1 METQSKSILA
11 RLLANENVTVQR
23 GNYKTAFFNVESR
36 VLGLPLFTNDYGSD
50 VEDLFIGH
58 EVGHALFTPADG
70 WHDSA
75 TEMQIP
81 RSFLNV
87 IEDIRIERKIQEK
100 YPGLSIS
107 FKKGYKKFSDLN
119 FFETQ
124 DHDINEFSFIDR
136 LNLKSKLRTF
146 IDVDF
151 SSEEKPYVDM
161 AMTCDTWDDVVKAA
175 KAIYDYMLSKNEK
188 DNLKEPESQSD
199 EDNFSENEKDSG
211 SDSSIF
217 DSSDESD
224 DTESDDTESD
234 NSESNSNDTESD
246 DTERKSDDTESKSD
260 DSKSDDTES
269 KSDNNQSVDTPQQSS
284 TALSEEKREEL
295 VSKTDEAF
303 RKNENLFINNTEKL
317 QPRYVAPM
325 SRKTFSNMLIPYS
338 EVKLARSI
346 EVNPHGYKT
355 MGCYTDAINDYP
367 SFIGET
373 KKITSI
379 LVKEFEMRKAAFR
392 TLRATQSNCG
402 SLNVNKL
409 HSYKYDDNIFKRVT
423 SLADAQSHG
432 MIMLI
437 DYSGSMSRII
447 GQVIIQALNLA
458 MFCKR
463 VNIPFDI
470 YGFTG
475 GEYNSWDNMYRDKSL
490 VPGEISDSHK
500 IRVFHLLSSS
510 FDKAEYEEAYRE
522 LFALSKIRE
531 WAFSKIESLGST
543 PLNSVLLGFKHI
555 FSDFKSKYGVQKLN
569 FIVLSDGAS
578 SVMAVHSPG
587 TEYNNRELFHNVQSR
602 TFALD
607 FNNKIRTVKN
617 ENVTDVLISEYSK
630 MGINTICFYIAERNR
645 DIRDVTYMI
654 ASDKNDWVLRDSM
667 INDIRAGFRKE
678 KLKLYEN
685 AGGYNKFFIL
695 KGDKE
700 SLDTNIEDLEIGA
713 NASRSQI
720 RKAFSEYSSSKKI
733 SRVLA
738 TKFAEAV
745 A

>member
-1 METQSKSILA
+1 MVLQMEILMETQSKSILA

-23 GNYKTAFFNVESR
+23 GNYKTAFFDVESR
-36 VLGLPLFTNDYGSD
+36 VLGLPLITNDYGSD

-58 EVGHALFTPADG
+58 EVGHALFTPAAG
-70 WHDSA
+70 WHDSPV
-75 TEMQIP
+75 EMQVP

-87 IEDIRIERKIQEK
+87 VEDIRIERKIQEK
-100 YPGLSIS
+100 YPGLSTS

-124 DHDINEFSFIDR
+124 GQDISQYSFIDR

-161 AMTCDTWDDVVKAA
+161 AMSCDTWDDVVKAA
-175 KAIYDYMLSKNEK
+175 KAIYDFMLSKKEK
-188 DNLKEPESQSD
+188 DNLKDSEPESS
-199 EDNFSENEKDSG
+199 EDNFSDADENEVESSTPSSNELPNLGDDDEN
-211 SDSSIF
+211 SDAESKP
-217 DSSDESD
+217 DNTESSDAENKPDNTESSDAENSDTKADPD
-224 DTESDDTESD
+224 DTE
-234 NSESNSNDTESD
+234 
-246 DTERKSDDTESKSD
+246 
-260 DSKSDDTES
+260 
-269 KSDNNQSVDTPQQSS
+269 QSS
-284 TALSEEKREEL
+284 STSGEPENEEL

-303 RKNENLFINNTEKL
+303 RKNENRLTEQKQGL
-317 QPRYVAPM
+317 QPAYVAPM
-325 SRKTFSNMLIPYS
+325 SRNIFNDMLIPYS
-338 EVKLARSI
+338 EVKAARSI
-346 EVNPHGYKT
+346 EANPYGYKT
-355 MGCYTDAINDYP
+355 THAYLDAINEYP
-367 SFIGET
+367 NFIAET
-373 KKITSI
+373 KKVTSI

-402 SLNVNKL
+402 SINVNKL
-409 HSYKYDDNIFKRVT
+409 HSYKYDDDIFMRVT
-423 SLADAQSHG
+423 NLADAQSHG
-432 MIMLI
+432 MVMLI
-437 DYSGSMSRII
+437 DYSGSMQSII

-475 GEYNSWDNMYRDKSL
+475 GESEYSYTAPRNL
-490 VPGEISDSHK
+490 APGEIFNSHK
-500 IRVFHLLSSS
+500 IRIFHLLSSS
-510 FDKAEYEEAYRE
+510 FNKAEYEEAYKE
-522 LFALSKIRE
+522 LFALSKVNYYL
-531 WAFSKIESLGST
+531 FPKVESLGST
-543 PLNSVLLGFKHI
+543 PLNAALLGFKHI

-578 SVMAVHSPG
+578 SDLYVHSIKDK
-587 TEYNNRELFHNVQSR
+587 EIYNSVSSR
-602 TFALD
+602 NYALD
-607 FNNKIRTVKN
+607 FNNKIQNVTR
-617 ENVTDVLISEYSK
+617 ENLTDVLISEYSK
-630 MGINTICFYIAERNR
+630 MGINTICFYIAERNSDIKNAAWMVSDDKYDWHAR
-645 DIRDVTYMI
+645 DKI
-654 ASDKNDWVLRDSM
+654 ASD
-667 INDIRAGFRKE
+667 IRTAFRKE

-685 AGGYNKFFIL
+685 TCGYNKFFIL

-700 SLDTNIEDLEIGA
+700 SLDTNIEDLEIDA

-738 TKFAEAV
+738 SKFAEAV

>member
-1 METQSKSILA
+1 MEIVMETQSKSILA

-23 GNYKTAFFNVESR
+23 GNYKTAFFDVESR

-70 WHDSA
+70 WHDSPK
-75 TEMQIP
+75 EMQIP

-87 IEDIRIERKIQEK
+87 VEDIRIERKIQEK
-100 YPGLSIS
+100 YPGLGTS

-124 DHDINEFSFIDR
+124 GRDISQYSFIDR

-161 AMTCDTWDDVVKAA
+161 AMACDTWDDVVKAA
-175 KAIYDYMLSKNEK
+175 KAIHDYMLSKNEK
-188 DNLKEPESQSD
+188 DTLKNPEPESS
-199 EDNFSENEKDSG
+199 EDNFPDENVTES
-211 SDSSIF
+211 
-217 DSSDESD
+217 SSDFSNESPEQSDDTESSNTEAKPD
-224 DTESDDTESD
+224 DTESDDAESK
-234 NSESNSNDTESD
+234 SD
-246 DTERKSDDTESKSD
+246 DTKSSNTESKSD
-260 DSKSDDTES
+260 DTETKPDDA
-269 KSDNNQSVDTPQQSS
+269 QQ
-284 TALSEEKREEL
+284 AAAEEPEEKSEEL

-303 RKNENLFINNTEKL
+303 RKNENRLIENNKSM
-317 QPRYVAPM
+317 QPAYVAPM
-325 SRKTFSNMLIPYS
+325 SRKIFNNMLIPYS
-338 EVKLARSI
+338 EVKHARSI
-346 EVNPHGYKT
+346 EANPHGYKT
-355 MGCYTDAINDYP
+355 MGTYEEAIRDYP
-367 SFIGET
+367 NFITET
-373 KKITSI
+373 KKVTSI

-392 TLRATQSNCG
+392 TLRATESNCG
-402 SLNVNKL
+402 SINVNKL
-409 HSYKYDDNIFKRVT
+409 HSYKYDDNIFMRVT

-432 MIMLI
+432 MVMLI
-437 DYSGSMSRII
+437 DYSGSMAGII

-475 GEYNSWDNMYRDKSL
+475 ADGSDRPKIVGLS
-490 VPGEISDSHK
+490 PGEINNSET
-500 IRVFHLLSSS
+500 IRVFHLLGSS
-510 FDKAEYEEAYRE
+510 FNKTEYEEAYRE
-522 LFALSKIRE
+522 LFALSKMNH
-531 WAFSKIESLGST
+531 WSFSRVEALGST
-543 PLNSVLLGFKHI
+543 PLDTVLLGFKHI

-569 FIVLSDGAS
+569 LIVLSDGAS
-578 SVMAVHSPG
+578 SPIRVH
-587 TEYNNRELFHNVQSR
+587 TINNKEVYNSVYSS

-607 FNNKIRTVKN
+607 FNNKIQTVKHN
-617 ENVTDVLISEYSK
+617 NITEVLISEYSK
-630 MGINTICFYIAERNR
+630 MGINTICFFIAEKNS
-645 DIRDVTYMI
+645 DVKTCAWMVSLDKYDWNVRQNI
-654 ASDKNDWVLRDSM
+654 A
-667 INDIRAGFRKE
+667 NDIRTAFRKE

-685 AGGYNKFFIL
+685 VCGYNKFFIL

-700 SLDTNIEDLEIGA
+700 SLDTTIEDLEIGA
-713 NASRSQI
+713 HASRSQI
-720 RKAFSEYSSSKKI
+720 RKAFSDYSSSKKI

-738 TKFAEAV
+738 SKFAEAV

>member
-23 GNYKTAFFNVESR
+23 GNYKTAFFDVQSR
-36 VLGLPLFTNDYGSD
+36 VLGLPLITNDYGSD

-58 EVGHALFTPADG
+58 EVGHALFTPAAG
-70 WHDSA
+70 WHDSPV
-75 TEMQIP
+75 EMQVP

-87 IEDIRIERKIQEK
+87 VEDIRIERKIQEK
-100 YPGLSIS
+100 YPGLSTS

-124 DHDINEFSFIDR
+124 GQDISQYSFIDR

-161 AMTCDTWDDVVKAA
+161 AMSCDTWDDVVKAS
-175 KAIYDYMLSKNEK
+175 KAIYDFMLSKKEK
-188 DNLKEPESQSD
+188 DNLKDSEPESS
-199 EDNFSENEKDSG
+199 EDNFSDADENEVESSTPSSNELPNLGDDDES
-211 SDSSIF
+211 SDGESKPDNTESKPDNTESS
-217 DSSDESD
+217 DAKNSDTKTDPDDTPPSSSSSDEA
-224 DTESDDTESD
+224 E
-234 NSESNSNDTESD
+234 N
-246 DTERKSDDTESKSD
+246 
-260 DSKSDDTES
+260 
-269 KSDNNQSVDTPQQSS
+269 
-284 TALSEEKREEL
+284 EEL

-303 RKNENLFINNTEKL
+303 RKNENRLTEQKQGL
-317 QPRYVAPM
+317 QPAYVAPM
-325 SRKTFSNMLIPYS
+325 SRRIFDNMLIPYS
-338 EVKLARSI
+338 EVKAARSI
-346 EVNPHGYKT
+346 EANPHGYKT
-355 MGCYTDAINDYP
+355 MYSYLNAINEYP
-367 SFIGET
+367 NFIAET
-373 KKITSI
+373 KKVTSI

-402 SLNVNKL
+402 SINVNKL
-409 HSYKYDDNIFKRVT
+409 HSYKYDDNIFMRVT
-423 SLADAQSHG
+423 NLADAQSHG
-432 MIMLI
+432 MVMLI
-437 DYSGSMSRII
+437 DYSGSMQSII

-475 GEYNSWDNMYRDKSL
+475 GDPDAQSNISYL
-490 VPGEISDSHK
+490 APGEIVNSHK
-500 IRVFHLLSSS
+500 IRIFHLLGSS
-510 FDKAEYEEAYRE
+510 FNKTEYEEAYKE
-522 LFALSKIRE
+522 LFALSKINHYL
-531 WAFSKIESLGST
+531 FSKVESLGST
-543 PLNSVLLGFKHI
+543 PLNAALLGFKHI

-578 SVMAVHSPG
+578 SELYVHSIKDK
-587 TEYNNRELFHNVQSR
+587 EIYNSVSSR
-602 TFALD
+602 NYALD
-607 FNNKIRTVKN
+607 FNNKIRDVKR
-617 ENVTDVLISEYSK
+617 ENLTDVLISEYSK
-630 MGINTICFYIAERNR
+630 MGINTICFYIAERNSDIKNVAWMVSDDKYDWHAR
-645 DIRDVTYMI
+645 DKI
-654 ASDKNDWVLRDSM
+654 ASD
-667 INDIRAGFRKE
+667 IRTAFRKE

-685 AGGYNKFFIL
+685 TCGYNKFFIL

-700 SLDTNIEDLEIGA
+700 SLDTNIEDLEIDA

-738 TKFAEAV
+738 SKFAEAV

>member
-23 GNYKTAFFNVESR
+23 GNYKTAFFDVESR

-70 WHDSA
+70 WHDSPK
-75 TEMQIP
+75 EMQIP

-87 IEDIRIERKIQEK
+87 VEDIRIERKIQEK
-100 YPGLSIS
+100 YPGLGTS

-124 DHDINEFSFIDR
+124 GQDISQYSFIDR

-161 AMTCDTWDDVVKAA
+161 AMACDTWDDVVKAA
-175 KAIYDYMLSKNEK
+175 KAIHDYMLSKNEMFQ
-188 DNLKEPESQSD
+188 DTLKNPEPESS
-199 EDNFSENEKDSG
+199 EDNFPDENVTES
-211 SDSSIF
+211 
-217 DSSDESD
+217 SSDFSNESPEQSDDTESSNTEAKPD
-224 DTESDDTESD
+224 DTESDDAESK
-234 NSESNSNDTESD
+234 SD
-246 DTERKSDDTESKSD
+246 DTKSSNTESKSD
-260 DSKSDDTES
+260 DTETKPDDA
-269 KSDNNQSVDTPQQSS
+269 QQ
-284 TALSEEKREEL
+284 AAAEEPEEKSEEL

-303 RKNENLFINNTEKL
+303 RKNENRLIENNKKM
-317 QPRYVAPM
+317 QPAYVAPM
-325 SRKTFSNMLIPYS
+325 SRKIFDNMLIPYS
-338 EVKLARSI
+338 EVKRARSI
-346 EVNPHGYKT
+346 EANPDGYKT
-355 MGCYTDAINDYP
+355 MHAYAEAIRDYP
-367 SFIGET
+367 NFITET
-373 KKITSI
+373 KKVTSI

-392 TLRATQSNCG
+392 TLRATESNCG
-402 SLNVNKL
+402 SINVNKL
-409 HSYKYDDNIFKRVT
+409 HSYKYDDNIFMRVT

-432 MIMLI
+432 MVMLI
-437 DYSGSMSRII
+437 DYSGSMADII

-475 GEYNSWDNMYRDKSL
+475 STGSERPKIDGLS
-490 VPGEISDSHK
+490 PGEVNNSEI

-510 FDKAEYEEAYRE
+510 FNKTEYEEAYRE
-522 LFALSKIRE
+522 LFALSKMNH
-531 WAFSKIESLGST
+531 WSFSRVEALGST
-543 PLNSVLLGFKHI
+543 PLDTVLLGFKHI

-578 SVMAVHSPG
+578 SPIRVH
-587 TEYNNRELFHNVQSR
+587 TINNKEVYNSVYSS

-607 FNNKIRTVKN
+607 FNNKIQTVKHD
-617 ENVTDVLISEYSK
+617 NVTEVLISEYSK
-630 MGINTICFYIAERNR
+630 MGINTICFFIAEKNS
-645 DIRDVTYMI
+645 DVKTCAWMVSLDKYDWIGRQNI
-654 ASDKNDWVLRDSM
+654 A
-667 INDIRAGFRKE
+667 NDIRTAFRKE

-685 AGGYNKFFIL
+685 VCGYNKFFIL

-700 SLDTNIEDLEIGA
+700 SLDTTIEDLEIGA
-713 NASRSQI
+713 HASRSQI
-720 RKAFSEYSSSKKI
+720 RKAFSDYSSSKKI

-738 TKFAEAV
+738 SKFAEAV

>member
-1 METQSKSILA
+1 MEILMETQSKSILA

-23 GNYKTAFFNVESR
+23 GNYKTAFFDVESR
-36 VLGLPLFTNDYGSD
+36 VLGLPLITNDYGSD

-58 EVGHALFTPADG
+58 EVGHALFTPAAG
-70 WHDSA
+70 WHDSPV
-75 TEMQIP
+75 EMQVP

-87 IEDIRIERKIQEK
+87 VEDIRIERKIQEK
-100 YPGLSIS
+100 YPGLSTS

-124 DHDINEFSFIDR
+124 GQDISQYSFIDR

-161 AMTCDTWDDVVKAA
+161 AMSCDTWDDVVKAA
-175 KAIYDYMLSKNEK
+175 KAIYDFMLSKKEK
-188 DNLKEPESQSD
+188 DNLKDSEPESS
-199 EDNFSENEKDSG
+199 EDNFSDADENEVE
-211 SDSSIF
+211 SSTPSSNELPNLG
-217 DSSDESD
+217 DDDESSDGESKPDNTESKPDNTESSNAENSDTKADPD
-224 DTESDDTESD
+224 DTE
-234 NSESNSNDTESD
+234 
-246 DTERKSDDTESKSD
+246 
-260 DSKSDDTES
+260 
-269 KSDNNQSVDTPQQSS
+269 QSS
-284 TALSEEKREEL
+284 STSGEPENEEL

-303 RKNENLFINNTEKL
+303 RKNENRLTE
-317 QPRYVAPM
+317 QQNQGVPPAYVAPM
-325 SRKTFSNMLIPYS
+325 SRSIFDNMLIPYG
-338 EVKLARSI
+338 EVKASRSI
-346 EVNPHGYKT
+346 EANPHGYKT
-355 MGCYTDAINDYP
+355 MHSYLNAINEYP
-367 SFIGET
+367 NFIAET
-373 KKITSI
+373 KKVTSI

-402 SLNVNKL
+402 SINVNKL
-409 HSYKYDDNIFKRVT
+409 HSYKYDDNIFMRVT
-423 SLADAQSHG
+423 NLADAQSHG
-432 MIMLI
+432 MVMLI
-437 DYSGSMSRII
+437 DYSGSMQRII

-475 GEYNSWDNMYRDKSL
+475 GESEYSYTDPRNFA
-490 VPGEISDSHK
+490 PGEIINSHK
-500 IRVFHLLSSS
+500 IRIFHLLSSS
-510 FDKAEYEEAYRE
+510 FNKTEYEEAYKE
-522 LFALSKIRE
+522 LFALSKISHYL
-531 WAFSKIESLGST
+531 FSKVESLGST
-543 PLNSVLLGFKHI
+543 PLNAALLGFKHI

-578 SVMAVHSPG
+578 SELYVHSIKDK
-587 TEYNNRELFHNVQSR
+587 EIYNTVSSR
-602 TFALD
+602 NYALD
-607 FNNKIRTVKN
+607 FNNKIQ
-617 ENVTDVLISEYSK
+617 NVTRDNLTDVLISEYSK

-645 DIRDVTYMI
+645 DITNAAWMVSDDKCDWYARDKI
-654 ASDKNDWVLRDSM
+654 AR
-667 INDIRAGFRKE
+667 DIRTAFRKE

-685 AGGYNKFFIL
+685 TSGYNKFFIL

-700 SLDTNIEDLEIGA
+700 SLDTNIEDLEIDA

-738 TKFAEAV
+738 SKFAEAV

>member
-23 GNYKTAFFNVESR
+23 GNYKTSFFDVESR
-36 VLGLPLFTNDYGSD
+36 VLGLPLFTNDYGHD
-50 VEDLFIGH
+50 VEDLCIGH
-58 EVGHALFTPADG
+58 EVGHALFTPAAG
-70 WHDSA
+70 WHDSPV
-75 TEMQIP
+75 EMQVP

-87 IEDIRIERKIQEK
+87 VEDIRIERKIQEK
-100 YPGLSIS
+100 YPGLSKS

-124 DHDINEFSFIDR
+124 GQDINEFSFIDR

-246 DTERKSDDTESKSD
+246 DTESKSD

-303 RKNENLFINNTEKL
+303 RKNENRLTEQNQAV
-317 QPRYVAPM
+317 QPAYVAPM
-325 SRKTFSNMLIPYS
+325 SRSIFDNMLIPYG
-338 EVKLARSI
+338 EVKASRSI
-346 EVNPHGYKT
+346 EANPHGYKT
-355 MGCYTDAINDYP
+355 MHSYLNAINEYP
-367 SFIGET
+367 NFIAET
-373 KKITSI
+373 KKVTSI

-402 SLNVNKL
+402 SINVNKL
-409 HSYKYDDNIFKRVT
+409 HSYKYDDNIFMRVT
-423 SLADAQSHG
+423 NLADAQSHG
-432 MIMLI
+432 MVMLI
-437 DYSGSMSRII
+437 DYSGSMQNII

-475 GEYNSWDNMYRDKSL
+475 GESEYSYTALRNFA
-490 VPGEISDSHK
+490 PGEIVNSHK
-500 IRVFHLLSSS
+500 IRIFHLLSSS
-510 FDKAEYEEAYRE
+510 FNKTEYEEAYKE
-522 LFALSKIRE
+522 LFALSKISYYL
-531 WAFSKIESLGST
+531 FSKVESLGST
-543 PLNSVLLGFKHI
+543 PLNAALLGFKHI

-578 SVMAVHSPG
+578 SELYVHSIKDK
-587 TEYNNRELFHNVQSR
+587 EIYNSVTSSKY
-602 TFALD
+602 ALD
-607 FNNKIRTVKN
+607 FNNKIQ
-617 ENVTDVLISEYSK
+617 NVTRDKLTDVLISEYSK
-630 MGINTICFYIAERNR
+630 MGINTICFYIAQRNSDIKNAAWMVADDKRNWHDCDKIAR
-645 DIRDVTYMI
+645 DIRT
-654 ASDKNDWVLRDSM
+654 A
-667 INDIRAGFRKE
+667 FRKE

-685 AGGYNKFFIL
+685 TSGYNKFFIL

-700 SLDTNIEDLEIGA
+700 SLD

-738 TKFAEAV
+738 SKFAAAV

>member
-23 GNYKTAFFNVESR
+23 GNFKTAFFDVESR
-36 VLGLPLFTNDYGSD
+36 VLGLPLFTNDYGPD

-70 WHDSA
+70 WHDSPK
-75 TEMQIP
+75 EMQIP

-100 YPGLSIS
+100 YPGLGTS

-124 DHDINEFSFIDR
+124 GNDINQYSFIDR

-161 AMTCDTWDDVVKAA
+161 AMACDTWDDVVNAA
-175 KAIYDYMLSKNEK
+175 KSIYDYMLSKNEK
-188 DNLKEPESQSD
+188 DNLKEPEPQSS
-199 EDNFSENEKDSG
+199 EDNFPENEIES
-211 SDSSIF
+211 
-217 DSSDESD
+217 SSDFSNESPEQSDDTESESDDTETESDYTETKSD
-224 DTESDDTESD
+224 DTESDDIGSG
-234 NSESNSNDTESD
+234 
-246 DTERKSDDTESKSD
+246 SDDTESS
-260 DSKSDDTES
+260 DTES
-269 KSDNNQSVDTPQQSS
+269 SDTESDIPQSS
-284 TALSEEKREEL
+284 SSASSKEKDEEL

-303 RKNENLFINNTEKL
+303 RKNENQFIANEQSL
-317 QPRYVAPM
+317 QPAYIAPM
-325 SRKTFSNMLIPYS
+325 SRSMFNNMLIPYS
-338 EVKLARSI
+338 EVKLSRNDSM
-346 EVNPHGYKT
+346 YRT
-355 MGCYTDAINDYP
+355 YQTYQTSLNDYP
-367 SFIGET
+367 NFIAET
-373 KKITSI
+373 KKVTSI

-392 TLRATQSNCG
+392 TLRATESNCG
-402 SLNVNKL
+402 SLNINKL

-432 MIMLI
+432 MVMLI
-437 DYSGSMSRII
+437 DYSGSMAAMI

-475 GEYNSWDNMYRDKSL
+475 GDITSWDKIHRSTADL
-490 VPGEISDSHK
+490 APGEITDSHTN
-500 IRVFHLLSSS
+500 RVFHLLSSS
-510 FDKAEYEEAYRE
+510 FNKSEYEEAYRE
-522 LFALSKIRE
+522 LFVISKTNP
-531 WAFSKIESLGST
+531 WAFSRIEGLGGT
-543 PLNSVLLGFKHI
+543 PLNTILLGFKHI

-578 SVMAVHSPG
+578 GVLRVHSP
-587 TEYNNRELFHNVQSR
+587 YNKEIYNSVFSR

-607 FNNKIRTVKN
+607 FNNKIQTVRN
-617 ENVTDVLISEYSK
+617 EKLTDVLISEYSK
-630 MGINTICFYIAERNR
+630 MGINTICFYIAERNQ
-645 DIRDVTYMI
+645 DIRDAAYTVI
-654 ASDKNDWVLRDSM
+654 VNKNDHIERDNA
-667 INDIRAGFRKE
+667 IIDIRAAFRKE

-685 AGGYNKFFIL
+685 VGGYNKFFIL
-695 KGDKE
+695 KGDRA
-700 SLDTNIEDLEIGA
+700 SLDTAIEDLEIGV

>member
-1 METQSKSILA
+1 MEILMETQSKSILA

-23 GNYKTAFFNVESR
+23 GNYKTAFFDVESR
-36 VLGLPLFTNDYGSD
+36 VLGLPLITNDYGSD

-58 EVGHALFTPADG
+58 EVGHALFTPAAG
-70 WHDSA
+70 WHDSLV
-75 TEMQIP
+75 EMQVP

-87 IEDIRIERKIQEK
+87 VEDIRIERKIQEK
-100 YPGLSIS
+100 YPGLSTS
-107 FKKGYKKFSDLN
+107 FKRGYKKFSDLN

-124 DHDINEFSFIDR
+124 GQDISQYSFIDR

-161 AMTCDTWDDVVKAA
+161 AMSCDTWNDVVKAA
-175 KAIYDYMLSKNEK
+175 KAIYDFMLSKKEK
-188 DNLKEPESQSD
+188 DNLKDSEPESS
-199 EDNFSENEKDSG
+199 EDNFSDEMPDADENEVESSTPSSNELPNLGDDSESRDG
-211 SDSSIF
+211 KSKPDNTEDEPDNTESSNAENSDTKT
-217 DSSDESD
+217 DPD
-224 DTESDDTESD
+224 DTE
-234 NSESNSNDTESD
+234 
-246 DTERKSDDTESKSD
+246 
-260 DSKSDDTES
+260 
-269 KSDNNQSVDTPQQSS
+269 QSS
-284 TALSEEKREEL
+284 PYSAEAENEEL

-303 RKNENLFINNTEKL
+303 RKNENRLTEQKQTL
-317 QPRYVAPM
+317 QPAYVAPM
-325 SRKTFSNMLIPYS
+325 SRRIFDNMLIPYS
-338 EVKLARSI
+338 EVKAARSI
-346 EVNPHGYKT
+346 EANPYGYKT
-355 MGCYTDAINDYP
+355 IHSYINAINEYP
-367 SFIGET
+367 NFIAET

-402 SLNVNKL
+402 SINVNKL
-409 HSYKYDDNIFKRVT
+409 HSYKYDDNIFMRVT
-423 SLADAQSHG
+423 NLADAQSHG
-432 MIMLI
+432 MVMLI
-437 DYSGSMSRII
+437 DYSGSMQSII

-475 GEYNSWDNMYRDKSL
+475 GYSPHCMISYL
-490 VPGEISDSHK
+490 APGEIVNSHK
-500 IRVFHLLSSS
+500 IRIFHLLSSS
-510 FDKAEYEEAYRE
+510 FNKTEYEEAYKE
-522 LFALSKIRE
+522 LFALSKINHYL
-531 WAFSKIESLGST
+531 FSKVESLGST
-543 PLNSVLLGFKHI
+543 PLNAALLGFKHI

-578 SVMAVHSPG
+578 SQLDVHSLNNK
-587 TEYNNRELFHNVQSR
+587 EIYNSVSSR
-602 TFALD
+602 NFALD
-607 FNNKIRTVKN
+607 FNNKIQTVKQDTL
-617 ENVTDVLISEYSK
+617 TDVLISEYSK
-630 MGINTICFYIAERNR
+630 MGINTICFYIAERNS
-645 DIRDVTYMI
+645 DIKNAAWMV
-654 ASDKNDWVLRDSM
+654 SDDKYDWNVREKISH
-667 INDIRAGFRKE
+667 DIRAAFRKE

-685 AGGYNKFFIL
+685 TCGYNKFFIL

-700 SLDTNIEDLEIGA
+700 SLDTTVEDLEIDA

-738 TKFAEAV
+738 SKFAEAV